1 MRLFFWLVLMT
12 FVWQARAEEKPF
24 RVLFYNVENL
34 FDCEKDAGKEDDE
47 FLPGSVRRWGYRR
60 FNEKLEHIARVIISA
75 GEWEPPVL
83 VGLCEVEND
92 SVLYRLTQRSSLRR
106 QDYRYVMTNCADV
119 RGIDVA
125 LLYRPERFRLLSYH
139 SYPVVFQDTT
149 IRPTRDLLHV
159 TGLTLRC
166 DTLDVLVVHLPSKV
180 RSSSQ
185 QARLVAL
192 RQIKTTIDSL
202 HTVRRNPHLLLMG
215 DFNTD
220 YKDADIKEVLQ
231 AKVLEGSVSPGA
243 LYSLFPS
250 SLPEPTKGSYKY
262 IDSWSL
268 IDQIYANGLLLQP
281 RVEAGTFRQAWI
293 YAPDFLQEKDKKY
306 GGTKPFRSWAGKK
319 YTGGYSDHFP
329 VCFDL

>member
-1 MRLFFWLVLMT
+1 MKLLLLLVLMILT
-12 FVWQARAEEKPF
+12 LVARADEPPF

-34 FDCEKDAGKEDDE
+34 FDCEKDPGKEDEE
-47 FLPGSVRRWGYRR
+47 FLPGSVRRWGYGR
-60 FNEKLEHIARVIISA
+60 FNEKLNHIARVIVSA

-92 SVLYRLTQRSSLRR
+92 SVLFQLTRRSSLRR
-106 QDYRYVMTNCADV
+106 QDYQYVMTNCADV

-125 LLYRPERFRLLSYH
+125 LLYRPERFRLLEYH

-159 TGLTLRC
+159 TGLTLLH
-166 DTLDVLVVHLPSKV
+166 DTLDIFVCHLPSKV
-180 RSSSQ
+180 RSGSRE
-185 QARLVAL
+185 ARLVAL
-192 RQIKTTIDSL
+192 RQIKAKIDTLS
-202 HTVRRNPHLLLMG
+202 TVRRNLHLLLMG

-220 YKDADIKEVLQ
+220 YKDPDVKEVLQ
-231 AKVLEGSVSPGA
+231 TKDVEGSVSPGA

-250 SLPEPTKGSYKY
+250 SLPAQTKGSYKY

-268 IDQIYANGLLLQP
+268 IDQIYVNGLLLQP
-281 RVEAGTFRQAWI
+281 RVEAGTFQPAWI

-329 VCFDL
+329 VCYDL

>member
-1 MRLFFWLVLMT
+1 MRLFLWLVLMT
-12 FVWQARAEEKPF
+12 FVLQARAEEKPF

-34 FDCEKDAGKEDDE
+34 FDCEKEAGKEDGE
-47 FLPGSVRRWGYRR
+47 FLPTSVRRWGYRR
-60 FNEKLEHIARVIISA
+60 FNEKLEHIAQVIISA

-92 SVLYRLTQRSSLRR
+92 SVLHWLTQRSSLRR
-106 QDYRYVMTNCADV
+106 QEYRYVMTHCADV

-125 LLYRPERFRLLSYH
+125 LLYRPERFRLLGYR

-159 TGLTLRC
+159 TGLTLCC
-166 DTLDVLVVHLPSKV
+166 DTLDVLVAHLPSKV
-180 RSSSQ
+180 RSGSQ
-185 QARLVAL
+185 EARLVAL
-192 RQIKTTIDSL
+192 RQIKATIDSL
-202 HTVRRNPHLLLMG
+202 HTVRRALHLLLMG

-220 YKDADIKEVLQ
+220 YKDADIKETLQ
-231 AKVLEGSVSPGA
+231 TKTFEGSVSPDA

-250 SLPEPTKGSYKY
+250 SLPAETKGSYKY
-262 IDSWSL
+262 IDTWSL
-268 IDQIYANGLLLQP
+268 IDQIYANGLLLQSG
-281 RVEAGTFRQAWI
+281 VKAGTFRQAWI

-306 GGTKPFRSWAGKK
+306 GGTKPFRSWSGKK